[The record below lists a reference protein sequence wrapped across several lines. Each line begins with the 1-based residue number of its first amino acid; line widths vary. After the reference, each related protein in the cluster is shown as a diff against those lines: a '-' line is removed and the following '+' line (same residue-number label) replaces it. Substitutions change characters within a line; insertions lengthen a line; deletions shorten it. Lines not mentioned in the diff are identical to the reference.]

1 MVSLKSVSLLIHIIF
16 NHKYIYR
23 IMDSEKK
30 NGVNGDLQ
38 IELKEEIASG
48 IYANLAIIS
57 HSSSEFILDF
67 IRVLPG
73 LPKPSVQSR
82 IIMAPEHA
90 KRLLRALEENIG
102 NYERVFG
109 PITMPEEKVISA
121 FPKVTG
127 EA

>member
-1 MVSLKSVSLLIHIIF
+1 
-16 NHKYIYR
+16 
-23 IMDSEKK
+23 MDSEKK

-48 IYANLAIIS
+48 IYANLAVIS